1 MGGITIHNKRV
12 KRKVVISTESVV
24 MRSWLRDCNVSEVFL
39 QRGWKKTKVEKD
51 KRKYH
56 TNKSETDVSCH
67 AWPPTVHNE
76 GHSLL
81 RSGSPT
87 VNTVLSHWA
96 SFPPLCAL
104 PCICPSFFSP
114 LFHIFFSVQFGVKQN
129 LVCRQER
136 AREGGIK
143 IELWEGES
151 GEGSRSAG
159 QLGDQRGAMLV
170 TSPSTHP
177 VYWQGLMHTRAPT
190 VPGHLRSSAGRVGE
204 GGKHR
209 RPQHLFSSQ
218 AICSVSPSLNV
229 GLWRTHRHTYTHTQ
243 TRRSH
248 THWGAWSELRQDGWW
263 GTTNTCT
270 HAASTHSCA
279 YTPLNPRQPGT
290 AISRGISKVA
300 RGCLKEL

>member
-1 MGGITIHNKRV
+1 MY
-12 KRKVVISTESVV
+12 
-24 MRSWLRDCNVSEVFL
+24 LRCFYKEAGRR
-39 QRGWKKTKVEKD
+39 QKKKKTKGNNTQAKVRQMWPAMRGLQLFIMKGIHCSVPPLPLSTQFF
-51 KRKYH
+51 H
-56 TNKSETDVSCH
+56 TG
-67 AWPPTVHNE
+67 PP
-76 GHSLL
+76 SLL
-81 RSGSPT
+81 FAP
-87 VNTVLSHWA
+87 SHV
-96 SFPPLCAL
+96 FV
-104 PCICPSFFSP
+104 P
-114 LFHIFFSVQFGVKQN
+114 LFFLLSSTFFYQFKFGVKQN

-218 AICSVSPSLNV
+218 AICSVRPSLNV
-229 GLWRTHRHTYTHTQ
+229 GLWTTHRHTYTNKALPYSLRGLVRAEARWLMRHNKHMHTCSLDSLVCLYATESQ
-243 TRRSH
+243 TA
-248 THWGAWSELRQDGWW
+248 GYG
-263 GTTNTCT
+263 
-270 HAASTHSCA
+270 
-279 YTPLNPRQPGT
+279 Y
-290 AISRGISKVA
+290 
-300 RGCLKEL
+300 LKGYF